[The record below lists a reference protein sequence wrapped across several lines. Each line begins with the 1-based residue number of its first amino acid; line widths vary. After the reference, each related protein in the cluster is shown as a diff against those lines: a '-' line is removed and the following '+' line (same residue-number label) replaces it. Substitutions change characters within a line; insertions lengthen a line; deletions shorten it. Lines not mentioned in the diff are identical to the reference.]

1 MSRSI
6 YAPGSVVKLLQQAPR
21 HRGPGR
27 VGIVRGRLGG
37 SFEPVVHCQGKGA
50 RFAVISLPF

>member
-1 MSRSI
+1 MRAERLRYHEHMRRSI

-27 VGIVRGRLGG
+27 VGIRPGDSAG
-37 SFEPVVHCQGKGA
+37 F
-50 RFAVISLPF
+50 